1 MTDEPFGGFFNRIV
15 VVVCL
20 LVFGIRFSSIE
31 WSDIKDELLTSK
43 HKQHQLSHLTY
54 IITPDINQHPTAS
67 HELFITADKR
77 IQLNSNDMAHVKIE
91 GVSCVKEY
99 LGIQN
104 MKILITNTTGMIFK

>member
-31 WSDIKDELLTSK
+31 WSDSKDVLLTSK
-43 HKQHQLSHLTY
+43 HKQHQLSHRTN
-54 IITPDINQHPTAS
+54 IMTPDINQNPTAS
-67 HELFITADKR
+67 QELFITADKR
-77 IQLNSNDMAHVKIE
+77 IQLKSNDMAHVNIE

-104 MKILITNTTGMIFK
+104 MNILITNTTGIKL